1 MSHTP
6 DGPQAGTQV
15 LELPLRGLAG
25 EGATEVVTPR
35 LMSVPGVISVEV
47 RSSMFRVRVT
57 YDPSRATPEAIDAAL
72 HTLGVG
78 EPHPH
83 GGGDATQS

>member
-1 MSHTP
+1 MTDTP
-6 DGPQAGTQV
+6 DQPTRGTQV

-35 LMSVPGVISVEV
+35 LMSVPGVISVDV

-57 YDPSRATPEAIDAAL
+57 YDPAKATPEAIDAAL
-72 HTLGVG
+72 HSLGVG
-78 EPHPH
+78 EPHAH
-83 GGGDATQS
+83 GDNDGSHR

>member
-1 MSHTP
+1 MSHPP
-6 DGPQAGTQV
+6 DESPARTQV

-35 LMSVPGVISVEV
+35 LMSVPGVISVDV

-57 YDPSRATPEAIDAAL
+57 YDPERATPEAIDAAL
-72 HTLGVG
+72 HALGVG
-78 EPHPH
+78 QPHPH
-83 GGGDATQS
+83 GEDDGTHR